1 MLNINTIINNPEEI
15 KSKLLNR
22 GYTLNT
28 NAIVKIY
35 NERKDLIKTKENI
48 AADKN
53 KLNDNFRDAVSE
65 KEKNKIKKQSQDF
78 EKEIAKNKILL
89 EEKEL
94 ELNELLLDIPNIPL
108 NDVPIGTDQ
117 STNKVIKSW
126 GTPKKHNFEHSSL
139 FAKNGLLDFE
149 LGAKLSKTRF
159 VVMKGEIAK
168 LHRSL
173 ISYMI
178 SQHTNN
184 NHYMEYNVPYIVN
197 STSMMGTG
205 QLPKFEDDLFKVKDS
220 DLYLIPTAEVP
231 LTNLYRDKI
240 LNETDLPI
248 YMVAHTPCFR
258 SEAGSYG
265 KDTKGI
271 IRQHQFEKVEL
282 VHITK
287 PDDAERSLDLITDHA
302 EKIMES
308 LEIPYQR
315 VLLST
320 GDLGFSSSKTFDIE
334 AWFPSQ
340 ECYRE
345 ISSCSL
351 FSDFQSRRLNIK
363 FKNQLTKKK
372 EFVATLNGSGLAIG
386 RTMAALIENHTD
398 GKVIKI
404 PKALQPF
411 TGFEI
416 IKL

>member
-1 MLNINTIINNPEEI
+1 
-15 KSKLLNR
+15 
-22 GYTLNT
+22 
-28 NAIVKIY
+28 
-35 NERKDLIKTKENI
+35 
-48 AADKN
+48 
-53 KLNDNFRDAVSE
+53 
-65 KEKNKIKKQSQDF
+65 
-78 EKEIAKNKILL
+78 
-89 EEKEL
+89 
-94 ELNELLLDIPNIPL
+94 
-108 NDVPIGTDQ
+108 
-117 STNKVIKSW
+117 
-126 GTPKKHNFEHSSL
+126 
-139 FAKNGLLDFE
+139 
-149 LGAKLSKTRF
+149 
-159 VVMKGEIAK
+159 MKGEIAK
-168 LHRSL
+168 LLRSL
-173 ISYMI
+173 ISYI
-178 SQHTNN
+178 RSQHTNN
-184 NHYMEYNVPYIVN
+184 NNYVEYNVPYIVN

-363 FKNQLTKKK
+363 FINQLTKKK
-372 EFVATLNGSGLAIG
+372 EFVSTLNGSGLAIG

-404 PKALQPF
+404 PKALQPY

-416 IKL
+416 IKI